1 MKLHELIDADLPARE
16 LKRLTRVDAVLRA
29 AAHRDC
35 ERTRLAISAALD
47 HELSEPES
55 FHIGDHVEHRDRCRA
70 FQANAAMSATALRTA
85 ANRKTHELKLTFG
98 ELALIYKSLRAAKA
112 LAALPPDDEL
122 LNDTIQLVDQTL
134 NKAL

>member
-16 LKRLTRVDAVLRA
+16 LERLTRVDAVLRA

-55 FHIGDHVEHRDRCRA
+55 VLIGEHVEHCDRCRA
-70 FQANAAMSATALRTA
+70 FQANAAMTATTRRTA
-85 ANRKTHELKLTFG
+85 ANRTTHELTLTFG
-98 ELALIYKSLRAAKA
+98 EPALIYKS
-112 LAALPPDDEL
+112 
-122 LNDTIQLVDQTL
+122 
-134 NKAL
+134 